1 MATNKKKA
9 KKVVVKAKAKAKK
22 PAAKKSAAKSV
33 KPAAPIDLSNPKDHA
48 VLEVLALAMSA
59 DSLVTE
65 DETTFAV
72 EQMQRMLGLPKSD
85 RALAEQLRSKVTACV
100 AAIQSEGRPVVLQRA
115 IACFE
120 TEEERR
126 MLFALAVSMACI
138 DGALEIGEAQ
148 FLAQLRVGLHL
159 TESEALLGVSGVAT
173 LLARQK
179 K

>member
-1 MATNKKKA
+1 MATTKKKA
-9 KKVVVKAKAKAKK
+9 KKVVAKARK
-22 PAAKKSAAKSV
+22 PAVKKAAAKPV
-33 KPAAPIDLSNPKDHA
+33 KPTAPPIDLSNPKDHA

-85 RALAEQLRSKVTACV
+85 RALAEQLRSRVTASV
-100 AAIQSEGRPVVLQRA
+100 AAIQSEGRQVVLQRA
-115 IACFE
+115 MACFE
-120 TEEERR
+120 SEDECR

-159 TESEALLGVSGVAT
+159 TESDALVGVSGVAT
-173 LLARQK
+173 LLARK